1 MSVLHP
7 APTAEEAP
15 SSARP
20 LVLTVRYALPVLFV
34 IGGIVMFIVAP
45 TRSIGL
51 DGLAMGLGA
60 GLGLFVMNLLWR
72 MGFEGDKEREAEE
85 AARRYLGEHGHW
97 PDED

>member
-1 MSVLHP
+1 M
-7 APTAEEAP
+7 
-15 SSARP
+15 
-20 LVLTVRYALPVLFV
+20 PVLAE
-34 IGGIVMFIVAP
+34 VAA
-45 TRSIGL
+45 RGLLGL

-60 GLGLFVMNLLWR
+60 GLSLFVMNLLWR